1 MNTAHLSFKAF
12 DCHELLCHMVAQEA
26 GLYAEKSLSV
36 RLLDSTFVPDEAL
49 PEKTFHAAC
58 GAALANFLAGKKP
71 KVVFVACDR
80 PMFWL
85 YGRPGMDALEDL
97 AQARV
102 ASFPDAA
109 PPARFLRT
117 LLSDESMTPDLLP
130 CRDDVAR
137 LGLLR
142 SGSVDAALL
151 SSLYLPHELES
162 RGLQILAF
170 VGENLRLPSTGL
182 AVSGELLDTDPE
194 LVATMVEVFQQAMK
208 LIFDDDQLLCKV
220 LVDTFAMPEQ
230 GLMQTLQ
237 TVRECYNPLGLS
249 DEPLLQSAVDGMA
262 RSMGLNS
269 RSAGDLYEFKFIKS
283 GH

>member
-1 MNTAHLSFKAF
+1 MNTVHLSFKAF
-12 DCHELLCHMVAQEA
+12 DCHELLCHAVAQEA

-36 RLLDSTFVPDEAL
+36 RLLDSTFTPDEAL

-58 GAALANFLAGKKP
+58 GAALANFLAGEKRN
-71 KVVFVACDR
+71 VVFVACDR

-85 YGRPGMDALEDL
+85 YGRPGIETLADL

-109 PPARFLRT
+109 PPARFLRK
-117 LLSDESMTPDLLP
+117 LLSDEGVAPDLLP

-162 RGLQILAF
+162 RGLHTLAF

-182 AVSGELLDTDPE
+182 AVSGELFDTDPE
-194 LVATMVEVFQQAMK
+194 LVAAMVEVFQQAMK
-208 LIFDDDQLLCKV
+208 LIFDNDQLLCKV
-220 LVDTFAMPEQ
+220 LVKTFARPEQ
-230 GLMQTLQ
+230 GLKQTLQ

-249 DEPLLQSAVDGMA
+249 DAILLQTAVDGMA
-262 RSMGLNS
+262 RSLGLNS
-269 RSAGDLYEFKFIKS
+269 RPAGDLYEFKFIKS
-283 GH
+283 DH